1 MISNNIKAFVLLLFS
16 FYTVQAQ
23 THLEYEALIAEASLL
38 HLQKDYKKAIPK
50 LEKAFSIEQPDALNA
65 YKAAGMYSLDG
76 NKTQSF
82 KYLNISLDK
91 GWTEAEQLIIDPY
104 FDFIRKNYREEWNA
118 ITQKARLKEQEFE
131 KTLLL
136 PELRKQVNAMGIED
150 QKIRYLKI
158 QTSDPAELNALQQKI
173 NELDYKNLS
182 AAKEIL
188 KNKGWPKISQI
199 GKDGAHNF
207 WLLVQHADQDILF
220 QKAALREMEKL
231 KATKELDLENY
242 AFLYDRVQCNLNYK
256 QLYGTQ
262 VNWTQNGE
270 ASGFRGIIK
279 ENEADK
285 RRVAFG
291 LLPLR
296 IYALNYGFKYILA
309 TAAEASKKDKKDQED
324 TFNLIA
330 EAKKYYQTKEFQKVY
345 DNYNNASMILGG
357 MTSAQNF
364 EAAALFAKIYNLTN
378 EEQYRSISLDFLSLN
393 YLRGDLNKKVLL
405 SNKEFETFHSENRW
419 KDIISMI

>member
-1 MISNNIKAFVLLLFS
+1 MISNNIKAFVLLLLS

-23 THLEYEALIAEASLL
+23 THLKYEALIAEASLL

-91 GWTEAEQLIIDPY
+91 GWTEAEQLLIDPY
-104 FDFIRKNYREEWNA
+104 FDFIRKNYPEEWND
-118 ITQKARLKEQEFE
+118 IMQKARLKEQEFE

-158 QTSDPAELNALQQKI
+158 QTSDPADLNALQQKI

-188 KNKGWPKISQI
+188 KNNGWPKISQI

-242 AFLYDRVQCNLNYK
+242 AFLYDRVRCNLNYK

-279 ENEADK
+279 ENEVDK
-285 RRVAFG
+285 RRAAFG

-296 IYALNYGFKYILA
+296 IYALNYGFKYVLP

-330 EAKKYYQTKEFQKVY
+330 EAKNYYQTKEFQKVY
-345 DNYNNASMILGG
+345 DSYNNASMILGG
-357 MTSAQNF
+357 MTSTQNF
-364 EAAALFAKIYNLTN
+364 EAASLFAKIYNLTN

-405 SNKEFETFHSENRW
+405 SNKEFENFYSENRW